1 MPEGFTG
8 DFGATYSDPVV
19 DAHTRKLRYF
29 AVLAEELHFSR
40 AAARL
45 HLAQQALSK
54 QIRELEDA
62 VGTRLL
68 ARTTRS
74 VRLTPAGEVFLDAAR
89 TALDALDAGVDAARR
104 CGRGEAGVLRIGFV
118 TGGALE
124 LTPLILAEFQARYP
138 DVTVELRESAFTDP
152 SGGLADDQSDVAL
165 VRLPLADG
173 GYDREPLFTE
183 PLVVGLS
190 SAHRLTGAG
199 TVHVRDLLGEP
210 VVVAGAADEVW
221 RGFWRLDAHR
231 DGRPAPRVIDT
242 TSHTE
247 ELALVA
253 AGVACMVTAAAA
265 VRYTPHPSVRYLGIE
280 GVPGSTLAVAW
291 RRGRR
296 TALVERFVAVTTAVR
311 DRETETV
318 RAIEQPEFTTS

>member
-1 MPEGFTG
+1 M
-8 DFGATYSDPVV
+8 

-29 AVLAEELHFSR
+29 VVVAEELHFSR

-45 HLAQQALSK
+45 FIAQQALSR

-74 VRLTPAGEVFLDAAR
+74 VELTPAGEVFLDAAR
-89 TALDALDAGVDAARR
+89 TALAALDTGVDAALR
-104 CGRGEAGVLRIGFV
+104 CARGEAGVLRVGFV

-124 LTPLILAEFQARYP
+124 LTPPLLAEFGARHP
-138 DVTVELRESAFTDP
+138 DITLELHESAFTDP
-152 SGGLADDQSDVAL
+152 SGGLAEDESDVAL
-165 VRLPLADG
+165 VRLPLSDG
-173 GYDREPLFTE
+173 AYDHEPLFTE

-190 SAHRLTGAG
+190 STHPLATGND
-199 TVHVRDLLGEP
+199 VPVRDLLDEP
-210 VVVAGAADEVW
+210 VVVAGATDEVW
-221 RGFWRLDAHR
+221 RTFWRLDAHR
-231 DGRPAPRVIDT
+231 DGRPPRKVIDT

-265 VRYTPHPSVRYLGIE
+265 VRYTPHPSVRYLALTD
-280 GVPGSTLAVAW
+280 VAGSTLAVAW

-296 TALVERFVAVTTAVR
+296 TAVVDRFVEVARTVR

-318 RAIEQPEFTTS
+318 HAIEHPAFTTA